1 MQVSGARIEDPLV
14 RLSKRNLPASV
25 LWSFLLLLWLFSSS
39 SNADVSCHGIDVVTN
54 GASATDLTLVCEGV
68 AKAQQ
73 FFQAHGLTLP
83 RGISLYLHPGDISSQ
98 NNHIGIYNPAE
109 ARIDLLTFARAHSL
123 GKVFR
128 SPMSRSLYVSFVV
141 HELAHAVVDK
151 QFASRAATRL
161 AHEYIAYTAQLSSLG
176 EDEVH
181 AIMRKYR
188 LQGFQNLREISLLYY
203 QLDPCAFGLKAYLHY
218 RGIEDKPG
226 FIRQLLDGKTALTIR
241 PVNQ

>member
-1 MQVSGARIEDPLV
+1 MQGSDCRTENNLD
-14 RLSKRNLPASV
+14 RLSKRNPPTSGLV
-25 LWSFLLLLWLFSSS
+25 LLLLLLWLFSAW
-39 SNADVSCHGIDVVTN
+39 ADADLSCHGVDLVTN
-54 GASATDLTLVCEGV
+54 GASPEDFTLVCKGV

-83 RGISLYLHPGDISSQ
+83 RGISLYLHPGDIRNQ
-98 NNHIGIYNPAE
+98 NNHIGVYNPAE
-109 ARIDLLTFARAHSL
+109 ARIDLLTFARANSL

-128 SPMSRSLYVSFVV
+128 SPLSRSLYVSFVV

-151 QFASRAATRL
+151 HFASRAASTL

-241 PVNQ
+241 PVNP